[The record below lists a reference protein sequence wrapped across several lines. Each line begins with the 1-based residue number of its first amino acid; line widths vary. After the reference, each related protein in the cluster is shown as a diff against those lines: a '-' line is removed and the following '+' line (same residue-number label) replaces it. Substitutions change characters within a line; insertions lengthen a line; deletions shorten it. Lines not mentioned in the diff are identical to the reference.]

1 VKSPY
6 SEYSLSKHL
15 RKSNKSSDEFEF
27 MINQLTLEELIALK
41 LEVSSR
47 GINGKLYG
55 FKLWNTIPAIA
66 KEATLIFAISATNN
80 LFEAQTLLG
89 VADHFRFKH
98 IVRRYREVL
107 NYYNVKSITKKP
119 YIKNTI

>member
-1 VKSPY
+1 MKNPY

-27 MINQLTLEELIALK
+27 MLNNLTLEEIIALK
-41 LEVSSR
+41 LEVSAR

-66 KEATLIFAISATNN
+66 KEATLIFAISATRN
-80 LFEAQTLLG
+80 LVEAQALLG
-89 VADHFRFKH
+89 ISNHVHFKH
-98 IVRRYREVL
+98 IIRRYREVL
-107 NYYNVKSITKKP
+107 NFYNVKEFTTKP
-119 YIKNTI
+119 YVKKLI